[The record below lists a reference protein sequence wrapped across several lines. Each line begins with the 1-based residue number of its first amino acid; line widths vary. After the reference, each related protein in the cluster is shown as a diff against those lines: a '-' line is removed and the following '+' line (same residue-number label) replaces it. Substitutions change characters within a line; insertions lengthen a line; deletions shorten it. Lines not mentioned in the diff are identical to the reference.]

1 MGPQRYRPSR
11 DPAEQPM
18 IHFCTYFDR
27 NYLTR
32 AVAMHQSL
40 ARHSPPFT
48 LWALC
53 LDDDAY
59 AAVSALRLDSLQPIR
74 LADLEQAD
82 PALLEAKQDRSTV
95 EYYFTLSPALPL
107 HLLDRVPDVESI
119 TYLDSDLLFYSS
131 PQPIFDELG
140 TGSVAIVPH
149 RYPPSL
155 QELSIHGT
163 YNVAWVTFRN
173 DPAGRAVLGRWRQQ
187 CLEWCRDHVEDGKFA
202 DQRYLDEWP
211 GLPGVRVIEHPGVDL
226 APWNFMQYRIDLKT
240 APPTVDNLP
249 LVFYHFQGFQPVGP
263 GLWDPGL
270 DSYGKMDGALRS
282 WLYGGYLREL
292 RAAARLIRSRV
303 PSNVRSSSVR
313 RSGYGWR
320 AVVGRVRRGHI
331 IVSPKSLRL

>member
-1 MGPQRYRPSR
+1 V
-11 DPAEQPM
+11 
-18 IHFCTYFDR
+18 IHFCTYFDS

-32 AVAMHQSL
+32 AVALHQSL
-40 ARHSPPFT
+40 ARHSPQFA

-59 AAVSALRLDSLQPIR
+59 DVVSALGLDSLRPIR
-74 LADLEQAD
+74 LMDLEQAD
-82 PALLEAKQDRSTV
+82 PALLHAKQNRSTI

-107 HLLDRVPDVESI
+107 YLLDSVPDIESI

-140 TGSVAIVPH
+140 SGSVAIVPH

-155 QELSIHGT
+155 EKLLIWGT

-173 DPAGRAVLGRWRQQ
+173 DSAGRAVLGRWHGQ
-187 CLEWCRDHVEDGKFA
+187 CMEWCRDYVEDDKFA

-211 GLPGVRVIEHPGVDL
+211 GLPGVQVIEHVGADL
-226 APWNFMQYRIDLKT
+226 APWNFMQYRIDLKAT
-240 APPTVDNLP
+240 PPTVDGLP
-249 LVFYHFQGFQPVGP
+249 LIFYHFQAFKAIGP

-270 DSYGKMDGALRS
+270 DAYGTMGKGLRS

-292 RAAARLIRSRV
+292 RSAARLIRSDA
-303 PSNVRSSSVR
+303 PSAVRSGNVRR
-313 RSGYGWR
+313 PRYGLR
-320 AVVGRVRRGHI
+320 TLASRIGRGHV
-331 IVSPKSLRL
+331 IVSPKSVRL

>member
-1 MGPQRYRPSR
+1 
-11 DPAEQPM
+11 M
-18 IHFCTYFDR
+18 IHFCSYFDS

-32 AVAMHQSL
+32 AVALHQSL
-40 ARHSPPFT
+40 VRHCPQFT

-53 LDDDAY
+53 LDDDVH
-59 AAVSALRLDSLQPIR
+59 AAVSALGLESLQPVR

-107 HLLDRVPDVESI
+107 HLLDRVPDIESI

-140 TGSVAIVPH
+140 AASVAIVPH

-155 QELSIHGT
+155 QELSVWGT

-173 DPAGRAVLGRWRQQ
+173 DSAGRAVLERWHRQ
-187 CLEWCRDHVEDGKFA
+187 CLDWCFDRAEDGKFA
-202 DQRYLDEWP
+202 DQGYLNSWP
-211 GLPGVRVIEHPGVDL
+211 ALPGVHVIENPGVDL
-226 APWNFMQYRIDLKT
+226 APWNFMQYRIDLKAT
-240 APPTVDNLP
+240 PPTVDGLP
-249 LVFYHFQGFQPVGP
+249 LIFYHFQAFKAVGP

-270 DSYGKMDGALRS
+270 DAYGEMDKGLRA

-292 RAAARLIRSRV
+292 RSAARLIRSRA
-303 PSNVRSSSVR
+303 PSTA
-313 RSGYGWR
+313 RSGTRRRPRYDLR
-320 AVVGRVRRGHI
+320 TLARRIRRGHV
-331 IVSPKSLRL
+331 IVSVRSLRL

>member
-1 MGPQRYRPSR
+1 
-11 DPAEQPM
+11 M

-32 AVAMHQSL
+32 AVTLHQSL
-40 ARHSPPFT
+40 VRHCPPFT

-53 LDDDAY
+53 LDDDAH
-59 AAVSALRLDSLQPIR
+59 AAVSALGLESLTPVR

-107 HLLDRVPDVESI
+107 YLLDRVPDIESI

-140 TGSVAIVPH
+140 AGSVAIVPH

-155 QELSIHGT
+155 HGLSIWGT

-173 DPAGRAVLGRWRQQ
+173 DSAGRAVLERWHRQ
-187 CLEWCRDHVEDGKFA
+187 CLAWCHDRAEDGKFA
-202 DQRYLDEWP
+202 DQGYLDSWP

-226 APWNFMQYRIDLKT
+226 APWNFMQYRIDLQSN
-240 APPTVDNLP
+240 PPTVDGRP
-249 LVFYHFQGFQPVGP
+249 LVFYHFQGFKSVGP
-263 GLWDPGL
+263 GLWDTGL
-270 DSYGKMDGALRS
+270 DSYGKMSRVLRS

-292 RAAARLIRSRV
+292 RSATRLIRSRV
-303 PSNVRSSSVR
+303 PAHARSSSLR
-313 RSGYGWR
+313 HSPYGWR
-320 AVVGRVRRGHI
+320 LLARRIRRGHVV
-331 IVSPKSLRL
+331 VSPRSRHL